1 MCCLCFIFAIKR
13 RHTWFVLLTGVQTC
27 ALPIF
32 AVGIDG
38 VIGAR
43 VYHPAKPRVVLILVA
58 VIGER
63 HQPFA
68 EHAALGV
75 KGKARVGA
83 QIVERF
89 RDWLYPVAQRVV
101 RSEERRGGKECVST
115 CRSRWSTEH

>member
-1 MCCLCFIFAIKR
+1 MRISDWSSDVCSSDLVEFAHR
-13 RHTWFVLLTGVQTC
+13 SGVVPR
-27 ALPIF
+27 LV

-58 VIGER
+58 FIGER